1 MDAINFDQLFNDLK
15 DGVITIAKDTL
26 HEYENEAKA
35 DGQKLIDELKENLQQ
50 WAKEIEAGTLTS
62 EDLRYL
68 LDEEKDLSEMV
79 ALKQAGLAEVR
90 IDEFRNNIINMVVST
105 VTGLIRV

>member
-15 DGVITIAKDTL
+15 EGVVSIAENTL

-35 DGQKLIDELKENLQQ
+35 DGQKLVEELKENLQQ
-50 WAKEIEAGTLTS
+50 WTKEVEAGSLS
-62 EDLRYL
+62 WDDLRYL
-68 LDEEKDLSEMV
+68 LQEEKDLSEMV

-90 IDEFRNNIINMVVST
+90 IDEFRNNIINMIVST
-105 VTGLIRV
+105 VTGLVKI